1 MLLSCVYYEYHERN
15 DGRPPSHDEYRAT
28 TRMAAACGKM
38 TLKRAR
44 PFFADVQGSHST
56 DVLPYSLG
64 DVNGDGKVDALDV
77 RDLAT
82 WNNERIRNMAT
93 RNYDERIADL
103 QKRQEQLKAQEKA
116 LKKRQ
121 SEEERKKR
129 TRRLIELGA
138 TVESVLERPTTD
150 EDKIRLLNFLKKQ
163 ESNGKY
169 FTKAMNADAARPEEN
184 VE

>member
-1 MLLSCVYYEYHERN
+1 
-15 DGRPPSHDEYRAT
+15 
-28 TRMAAACGKM
+28 
-38 TLKRAR
+38 
-44 PFFADVQGSHST
+44 
-56 DVLPYSLG
+56 
-64 DVNGDGKVDALDV
+64 
-77 RDLAT
+77 
-82 WNNERIRNMAT
+82 MAT

-121 SEEERKKR
+121 SEEQRKKR

>member
-1 MLLSCVYYEYHERN
+1 
-15 DGRPPSHDEYRAT
+15 
-28 TRMAAACGKM
+28 
-38 TLKRAR
+38 
-44 PFFADVQGSHST
+44 
-56 DVLPYSLG
+56 
-64 DVNGDGKVDALDV
+64 
-77 RDLAT
+77 
-82 WNNERIRNMAT
+82 MAT

-116 LKKRQ
+116 LKKKQ